1 MTNARA
7 EATWHRPT
15 RASMSGFW
23 VAGAAVVVG
32 VAAALVWGVVAAVS
46 EVGSTEDL
54 ARGDLPGS
62 VTTRVTEP
70 QSLVV
75 YYEGDPVPGLNRLDL
90 RVTGPEGDLV
100 PVTPSL
106 LDLEYDSPVTPGVVG
121 RAVARFDAK
130 RAGSYRVDSPY
141 IAAGEARLAVGEEV
155 GSGFV
160 HSLVGPTALAVAS
173 LLLASGIAVLTAVRI
188 NRRYRQSS

>member
-1 MTNARA
+1 MTNVRA
-7 EATWHRPT
+7 EPTWHRPT

-23 VAGAAVVVG
+23 VAGVAVVVG

-62 VTTRVTEP
+62 VTTHVTEP

-90 RVTGPEGDLV
+90 RVTGPEGELV

-130 RAGSYRVDSPY
+130 QAGSYRVDSPY
-141 IAAGEARLAVGEEV
+141 IAVGEARLAVGEDV

-160 HSLVGPTALAVAS
+160 HTLVGPTALAVAS

-188 NRRYRQSS
+188 NRRYRRSA